1 MILESTD
8 SASTLALFKLGEDNK
23 VVVFGVG
30 SATTALTNQACMPY
44 GVHYAYDTFALAT
57 GTGRAIVKE
66 GGKEWFFVTADYA
79 FGHALEADTAKVV
92 QEEGGK
98 VLGRVRHPLSTM
110 DFSSYLL
117 QAQSSG
123 AKVIGLANAGGDF
136 VNSVKQASEF
146 GLTRSGASLAA
157 MLVFIHDVK
166 AIGLDIAQGMQF
178 TTGFYWDMNDETRA
192 FAKRFYAKIGTM
204 PSMVQAGAYSATTHY
219 LRAVKAV
226 GSDDAA
232 KVTHWMKDN
241 PINDFFAKDGR
252 IREDGRMVHDMYLA
266 VAKTPAESKADW
278 DLMKIVRTIPGEQA
292 FKPLAESTCKLVK
305 K

>member
-1 MILESTD
+1 
-8 SASTLALFKLGEDNK
+8 
-23 VVVFGVG
+23 
-30 SATTALTNQACMPY
+30 
-44 GVHYAYDTFALAT
+44 
-57 GTGRAIVKE
+57 
-66 GGKEWFFVTADYA
+66 
-79 FGHALEADTAKVV
+79 
-92 QEEGGK
+92 
-98 VLGRVRHPLSTM
+98 
-110 DFSSYLL
+110 
-117 QAQSSG
+117 
-123 AKVIGLANAGGDF
+123 
-136 VNSVKQASEF
+136 
-146 GLTRSGASLAA
+146 
-157 MLVFIHDVK
+157 
-166 AIGLDIAQGMQF
+166 MQF

-226 GSDDAA
+226 GSDDAE
-232 KVTHWMKDN
+232 KVTRWMKDN